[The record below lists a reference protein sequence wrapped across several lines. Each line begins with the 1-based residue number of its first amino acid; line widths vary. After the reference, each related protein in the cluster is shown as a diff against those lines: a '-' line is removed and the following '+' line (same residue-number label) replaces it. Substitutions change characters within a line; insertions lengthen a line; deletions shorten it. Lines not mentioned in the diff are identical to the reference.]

1 MVCES
6 SLTPTVW
13 CGNTQ
18 TTDTQCWCNKEILV
32 LQISGDV
39 LITSWSSQL
48 LDHTFCWFLFGFW
61 LFFSPVEIIEIKKSL
76 LVYLQ
81 TKSQC
86 KILKI
91 EFSCD
96 QQMHKKWLYFIHR
109 QILSLTNIVLMAVKE
124 DALSC
129 YLKQSHCYVSD
140 LLIFSHISSLTTVF
154 LPFLCDKTIKNPL
167 GEKKSIAAFSSF
179 HWILLAK
186 YCHHFM

>member
-1 MVCES
+1 METHK
-6 SLTPTVW
+6 L
-13 CGNTQ
+13 Q
-18 TTDTQCWCNKEILV
+18 THSADATKKYWSCKFQGMFWSQADLVNCWTTLFVGFCLV
-32 LQISGDV
+32 
-39 LITSWSSQL
+39 
-48 LDHTFCWFLFGFW
+48 FGF
-61 LFFSPVEIIEIKKSL
+61 FFSPVEIIEIKKSL

-167 GEKKSIAAFSSF
+167 GEKRA
-179 HWILLAK
+179 
-186 YCHHFM
+186 